1 MDIASLVIGIVAVII
16 GFIPCVQIFVFL
28 PALVGL
34 ILGIV
39 SFLRKRQ
46 VEEPA
51 GIALAGILLNAIP
64 LVIMTVL
71 AIFVGFSA
79 DAAHINDMTIK

>member
-1 MDIASLVIGIVAVII
+1 MDIASLVIGIVAVIV
-16 GFIPCVQIFVFL
+16 GFIPCVQVFVFL

-34 ILGIV
+34 ILGLV

-46 VEEPA
+46 VEEPT
-51 GIALAGILLNAIP
+51 GIAIAGILLNAVP
-64 LVIMTVL
+64 LVIMTIL

-79 DAAHINDMTIK
+79 DAATINDMTIK